1 MTVDNNYFIIATV
14 RGIHKEGYATV
25 QEVSSGIK
33 QQLYYEKLA
42 EKKTAEVAEKIKG
55 LTDLQ
60 AIAEKLGTTVSSHS
74 GVAFASMN
82 AQGLDPKFIGA
93 VSVAP
98 VGKVSAPVAGS
109 IGVYVYKV
117 TNRETGAFFTEDDAK
132 NRQAQMNMY
141 SSQMIIPVMMTDA
154 DVKDNRARF
163 Y

>member
-1 MTVDNNYFIIATV
+1 
-14 RGIHKEGYATV
+14 
-25 QEVSSGIK
+25 
-33 QQLYYEKLA
+33 
-42 EKKTAEVAEKIKG
+42 
-55 LTDLQ
+55 
-60 AIAEKLGTTVSSHS
+60 
-74 GVAFASMN
+74 MN